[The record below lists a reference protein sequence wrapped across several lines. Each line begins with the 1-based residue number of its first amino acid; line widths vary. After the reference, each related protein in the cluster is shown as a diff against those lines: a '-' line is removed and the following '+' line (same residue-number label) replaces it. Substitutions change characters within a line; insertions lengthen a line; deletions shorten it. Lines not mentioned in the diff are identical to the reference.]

1 MRSRLLWIC
10 LASSLVALASAQD
23 PRDRAAGAASSTT
36 AASPAAAGRRGAPAR
51 GPLPDPALLDGST
64 QAAEKKDE
72 YGMLGQFEIPG
83 DANSKSD
90 KVGGQKGRPGGGGQQ
105 NPNEPGIQISIPGLP
120 GLPLP
125 QGAAAGAGGG
135 GIGLPGLGLPQP
147 GAQGG
152 GGSPSLE
159 IPQPG
164 QPGGGGLPGGKPV
177 DPSQANGQG
186 GGTQVAELKTDEAN
200 AGGVGGGEP
209 NAPKPGQVSIGDPAM
224 QIKGVQNAPGII
236 GGAVP
241 AGQTQQMEKA
251 VGSAAKG
258 STGDNTNKG
267 VEKGRVVPAGL

>member
-10 LASSLVALASAQD
+10 LASSLVALAQAQD
-23 PRDRAAGAASSTT
+23 PRDRAPGAASSTAT
-36 AASPAAAGRRGAPAR
+36 NPAAAGRRGAPAR

-64 QAAEKKDE
+64 QTAEKKQE

-83 DANSKSD
+83 DANSKTS
-90 KVGGQKGRPGGGGQQ
+90 KVGGQPQQQQQGGGGGQQ
-105 NPNEPGIQISIPGLP
+105 NPNQS
-120 GLPLP
+120 
-125 QGAAAGAGGG
+125 Q
-135 GIGLPGLGLPQP
+135 QQ
-147 GAQGG
+147 QGG
-152 GGSPSLE
+152 GGAQGM
-159 IPQPG
+159 PQGASGGGGAGGQQMPAGAQQGGGGGGDQQMPPG
-164 QPGGGGLPGGKPV
+164 AQGGGGLPGGKPV

-200 AGGVGGGEP
+200 GGGVGGGEP

-224 QIKGVQNAPGII
+224 QIKGVQNAPGVV

-251 VGSAAKG
+251 VGGGAKG
-258 STGDNTNKG
+258 TSGDNSNKG